1 MDGVM
6 ARDKDRFRGDH
17 QDRRRLH
24 TSKVREREEREEIR
38 KVKFMAQPEK
48 QHVPPAWQQHELI
61 KKLRSDLIDA
71 STRIDALE
79 ADAAAREHKSSQ
91 PDWTAR
97 LLGMF
102 AVLLSAAA
110 VGLWFVA
117 VRN

>member
-1 MDGVM
+1 MVRD
-6 ARDKDRFRGDH
+6 RDKHRGGH
-17 QDRRRLH
+17 TDRRRLH

-61 KKLRSDLIDA
+61 KRLRADLIDA

-97 LLGMF
+97 LLGAWAGLVAS
-102 AVLLSAAA
+102 AVAALI
-110 VGLWFVA
+110 LWS
-117 VRN
+117 RYH